1 MTSYRTT
8 TELTRIRD
16 LVRSRAIPLAHVF
29 RRTDLVDWDVE
40 PTVTVTMMRRD
51 WWARLHH
58 GVYVDAQ
65 VLREATARERHRI
78 DAAASIAALSR
89 PAYAFG
95 ISAAIA
101 HDLSLP
107 GSLVAPVE
115 LIRPL
120 GHDGRAL
127 SRRISAR
134 DRLDAAT
141 VRGHRL
147 VTDDVT
153 TVGGIATVNRLLA
166 AVSAAARLDDEW
178 AVAVLDAAAWRDETA
193 IDSMAAYVE
202 RFAHLRGIGTVRRA
216 LPLARTGAQTPLETF
231 SRLRLVEHGLPE
243 PQLQVPLYDDDG
255 LIGYV
260 DALWLELGV
269 VGEADGLVKYGGG
282 SNSVVAEKRRED
294 RIRARGYAVVR
305 WTWDEIM
312 QRPWVVVAR
321 IREAARWSARR
332 AG

>member
-16 LVRSRAIPLAHVF
+16 LVRSLAASHAHVF
-29 RRTDLVDWDVE
+29 RRTDLVDWGVE
-40 PTVTVTMMRRD
+40 PTVTITMMRRD
-51 WWARLHH
+51 WWARVHH

-78 DAAASIAALSR
+78 DAAASIAALAG
-89 PAYAFG
+89 PAHAFG
-95 ISAAIA
+95 VSGAIA
-101 HDLSLP
+101 HDLPLP
-107 GSLVAPVE
+107 GSLVSRVE
-115 LIRPL
+115 LIRPM

-127 SRRISAR
+127 SRRVSAR
-134 DRLDAAT
+134 ERLDAAT
-141 VRGHRL
+141 IRGHRL
-147 VTDDVT
+147 SADDVT
-153 TVGGIATVNRLLA
+153 IAGGLATVNRLLA
-166 AVSAAARLDDEW
+166 AVSAAAHLDDEW
-178 AVAVLDAAAWRDETA
+178 AVAVLDAAAWRDESA
-193 IDSMAAYVE
+193 IDGMSVYAE

-231 SRLRLVEHGLPE
+231 SRLRLVERGLPE

-282 SNSVVAEKRRED
+282 SDTVIAEKRRED
-294 RIRARGYAVVR
+294 RIRALGYAVVR

-312 QRPWVVVAR
+312 LRPGVVVAR